1 MPPKARFTRERQER
15 FLEAL
20 RLTGNVTEAAREVGI
35 SRSRAYQVRAADE
48 AFALR
53 WRDACL
59 SLGDRI
65 EAEAVRRALE
75 GVEEPYFYQGEE
87 RGTVRRYNDALLMF
101 LLKMRRPDIFEQPD
115 ADGPAGTPE
124 PDSAGPGRVVFELH
138 LGGGPGGPGPE
149 ADDSDG
155 TDHTD
160 HGNHGI
166 HGEGG

>member
-20 RLTGNVTEAAREVGI
+20 RLTGNVTEAAREAGI

-75 GVEEPYFYQGEE
+75 GVEE

-101 LLKMRRPDIFEQPD
+101 LLKMRRPDIFEQPE
-115 ADGPAGTPE
+115 ADGPAETPG
-124 PDSAGPGRVVFELH
+124 PDPAGPGRVVFELH
-138 LGGGPGGPGPE
+138 LGGGPGGPGPGADE
-149 ADDSDG
+149 TDDS
-155 TDHTD
+155 DHTD
-160 HGNHGI
+160 HSN